1 MRDVIDRGAIRGNMQ
16 SCDDAGRTM
25 TLPSRYTGVA
35 MTLHWVVAV
44 LMIGNV
50 ALGWLANVA
59 PDAAVRPMIDT
70 HKSIGITVL
79 GLAILRLLWRLT
91 HTPPPMPASY
101 SRAERFAAHAVHWG
115 LYALIFALPISGWL
129 HDSAFKLAAAHPLK
143 LFWLVPIPRL
153 GAISNMALGPK
164 EQFHS
169 WMFGLH
175 VWLGYL
181 LYALFALHVAGAL
194 KHQWLDREA
203 ELQRMLPD

>member
-1 MRDVIDRGAIRGNMQ
+1 M
-16 SCDDAGRTM
+16 TLL

-35 MTLHWVVAV
+35 ITLHWVVAV

-91 HTPPPMPASY
+91 HPPPRLPDNYTPP
-101 SRAERFAAHAVHWG
+101 ERWGAHVVHWG
-115 LYALIFALPISGWL
+115 LYAMIFALPLSGWL
-129 HDSAFKLAAAHPLK
+129 HDSAFKDAAAHPLR
-143 LFWLVPIPRL
+143 LFWLVPFPRV
-153 GAISNMALGPK
+153 GAIAHMAPGPK

-169 WMFGLH
+169 WMFGVH

-181 LYALFALHVAGAL
+181 LYGLFALHVAGAL
-194 KHQWLDREA
+194 KHQLLDREP
-203 ELQRMLPD
+203 ELQRMLPAREG